1 MPGPEDALTT
11 MFAEGL
17 KDGISNNP
25 TPPTPVEPTP
35 TPEPVPP
42 VAVEP
47 VAPTPAEPTPT
58 DPPADPI
65 EPTAPIVIGDETK
78 LAALNEALGTSFTSL
93 EEAAIIRNSL
103 SEIPTLQEAK
113 KKYEELQDVSIA
125 KFHSKGIEELNTF
138 AMQTGIEDASFIRSI
153 KKFESS
159 ETKDPIEALVIAEIL
174 KDPSLIDQK
183 DLLKKSIQ
191 REYRLSV
198 NPDLE
203 GEELEVA
210 QENAEME
217 KFRLTRKAAEATK
230 EINAIMDKVKNTG
243 PVLTVSE
250 SIKQRNEL
258 KAQWANIVEPNVDK
272 LFSKVPI
279 QVPKGKDANGKEIF
293 ETIDYIELTSEQ
305 AKEQV
310 AKVLKSVERSGTEL
324 TQENLIAL
332 VTKRYERILADNIT
346 TVLSKQ
352 AARTESALRLKLE
365 KEATNPS
372 SVKVETPTSA
382 VKKLSVDDQVLAAFN
397 KWQS

>member
-1 MPGPEDALTT
+1 MSDDALKT
-11 MFAEGL
+11 MIMEGL
-17 KDGISNNP
+17 REPVGN
-25 TPPTPVEPTP
+25 PTPVEPTP
-35 TPEPVPP
+35 TPVEPTPIPPVEPVPP
-42 VAVEP
+42 
-47 VAPTPAEPTPT
+47 APLEPTPN

-65 EPTAPIVIGDETK
+65 EPPAPVVISEETK
-78 LAALNEALGTSFTSL
+78 LVALNEALGTSFTSL

-153 KKFESS
+153 KKFDSAEA
-159 ETKDPIEALVIAEIL
+159 KDPIEALVIAEIL

-191 REYRLSV
+191 REYKLNV
-198 NPDLE
+198 DPDLE

-217 KFRLTRKAAEATK
+217 KFRLNRKAAEATK

-272 LFSKVPI
+272 LFLKVPI
-279 QVPKGKDANGKEIF
+279 QVPKGKDANGKETF

-305 AKEQV
+305 AKAQ
-310 AKVLKSVERSGTEL
+310 ADKILKSVERSGLEL
-324 TQENLIAL
+324 TQENLITL
-332 VTKRYERILADNIT
+332 VTERYKKVLAENFT
-346 TVLSKQ
+346 TVLAKQ

-372 SVKVETPTSA
+372 QIKVETPANAPAKISTED
-382 VKKLSVDDQVLAAFN
+382 KILAAFYAS
-397 KWQS
+397 QR